1 MCPHLLNVQIAG
13 LLEAILGA
21 PVGRHPLDL
30 FLASPIG
37 FNVVAVPCYRDFHD
51 MDVSV
56 FCASF
61 RFGLVLVS

>member
-37 FNVVAVPCYRDFHD
+37 FNVVAVFMTWMSVSFAHRSGSVWLLYR
-51 MDVSV
+51 
-56 FCASF
+56 
-61 RFGLVLVS
+61 RFP